1 MGKLLIF
8 YIIYLLTGSPIT
20 ALLVILAVF
29 LVIDRTY
36 LGFLPDPVRTFRI
49 SSRVRELKRI
59 VSINPHDGRSL
70 KELGIFLVE
79 KRDYQNA
86 SRYFEMAEA
95 KMSDDPE
102 FNYYYGIS
110 TARTGNIDRGRE
122 LLEKALNASPSLK
135 YGDPYLM
142 MAEVYIDNGDYKS
155 ALPLLAKFEN
165 IHSSSSKGF
174 YLMGLVKLK
183 LGSIDEGASYLE
195 KSIKMFK
202 EAPFFKRKTDRR
214 WAWKARMLL
223 RSCKRAN

>member
-8 YIIYLLTGSPIT
+8 YIAYLLTGSPIT
-20 ALLVILAVF
+20 ALLVLLAVF
-29 LVIDRTY
+29 LIIDRTY
-36 LGFLPDPVRTFRI
+36 LGFLPDPVRAFRV

-59 VSINPHDGRSL
+59 VTINPYDGRSL

-86 SRYFEMAEA
+86 LRYFEMARE

-110 TARTGNIDRGRE
+110 TARTGRIEWGRE
-122 LLEKALNASPSLK
+122 LLEKAVNSSPSLR
-135 YGDPYLM
+135 YGEPYLM
-142 MAEVYIDNGDYKS
+142 MAEVYIDNGDYES
-155 ALPLLAKFEN
+155 ALPLLEKFEE

-174 YLMGLVKLK
+174 YLMGLVKVK
-183 LGSIDEGASYLE
+183 LGLKDEGTSYLE

-202 EAPFFKRKTDRR
+202 EAPFFKRRTDRK
-214 WAWKARMLL
+214 WAWKARLLL
-223 RSCKRAN
+223 RR